1 MHCYKPRWNFQC
13 HPACPDSMPWASL
26 TEPRTYQCE
35 QNHNIVALHKT
46 PWGRQ
51 LVSATTC
58 SSRHF
63 CNNSGSRVIIFYC
76 LYPVGCTEWDA
87 CHLFGYYQVT
97 LKFHWNF
104 STRSEQR
111 SCKFY
116 FHPAHHFQFIQN
128 LQKIVNKRVPH
139 SHATILPEKYVSY
152 NHRLIQIGR
161 DTWSLWGSL
170 WTPRPPSQKQV

>member
-1 MHCYKPRWNFQC
+1 MKF
-13 HPACPDSMPWASL
+13 SMPSCLPWLSAMGFSHWATHSPVW
-26 TEPRTYQCE
+26 TEPKHCGTS
-35 QNHNIVALHKT
+35 QNSMRE
-46 PWGRQ
+46 RQ

-76 LYPVGCTEWDA
+76 LYLVGCTEWDA